1 MHNDACRTPSDGQGE
16 PRVEAEGELAVAR
29 LNLDGGDPEHAAVH
43 VAQALHHD
51 PTYDACYA
59 MIDELAGHAAGLEEL
74 ASWFTIGEPMYLG
87 GAVALAVLRAKAGQY
102 AMALETLGQITAMR
116 PDLSW
121 CAAPWFGP
129 HLAERVTGR
138 ETAIAV
144 SHFASG
150 LPDPA
155 PAELAELQAPWLEL
169 ARAVAAQPETTG
181 QALAILSTLARRIGG
196 VGEAIAWCTRAEL
209 MDRRTT
215 TEAAANANAN
225 AANAEPRVGALM
237 LGFAYRSAGRP
248 TEAIEAWQRALEL
261 DPYNIDLYIDMAET
275 CMQQDDHA
283 QAVTWAE
290 RAMQYDP
297 THVKPRAVRLAAL
310 YTQSDYTDGSAL
322 AALQQLAQENPE
334 HPYPRHLLNL
344 ARQNRPWIGSVPW
357 PTEATSG
364 LLAQM
369 LDGRLPS
376 AAPFD
381 SAPHLSITSLEAP
394 SPNAVVRAYFPALT
408 INTGGIPAPDIR
420 VPVSTAFGPPLW
432 TYPSADAAA
441 PTGPTDSA
449 TAATPITEVATVAP
463 PTPGAVTILR
473 AVAGPGSWSDPISA
487 FDGAAELGKLTEQDL
502 LGLVAHIPPPDD
514 EAWIQRWHAGPAYWA
529 RMAQAWTCLGIL
541 HFRAEEPWR
550 TSRRRTLLLRLLFGN
565 EDWSVD
571 AAAFALYV
579 SALLHEDQRP
589 DIAAAISARYLHA
602 TLAFGARPTELQE
615 PMAHIVLACPAIDP
629 RLTHYAHEMLALKRA
644 ADRDQ
649 PPAPK
654 SLTDDTVRTWAAQ
667 LLSHCL

>member
-51 PTYDACYA
+51 PTCEQCYT
-59 MIDELAGHAAGLEEL
+59 MIDELAGYAAGLEEL
-74 ASWFTIGEPMYLG
+74 ASWFSIGEPMYLG
-87 GAVALAVLRAKAGQY
+87 GAVALAVLRARAGQY
-102 AMALETLGQITAMR
+102 AMAIETLGQITAIR
-116 PDLSW
+116 PDLPW

-129 HLAERVTGR
+129 HVAERVTGR
-138 ETAIAV
+138 EAAVAV

-155 PAELAELQAPWLEL
+155 PAELAEVQAPWLEF
-169 ARAVAAQPETTG
+169 ARAVAAQPETTA

-196 VGEAIAWCTRAEL
+196 LGEAIAWCTRSEM
-209 MDRRTT
+209 MDRDGAG
-215 TEAAANANAN
+215 EG
-225 AANAEPRVGALM
+225 ESQVGALM

-248 TEAIEAWQRALEL
+248 HEAIDAWERALEL
-261 DPYNIDLYIDMAET
+261 DPTNIDLYIDMAET
-275 CMQQDDHA
+275 CMQQDDHP
-283 QAVTWAE
+283 QAITWAE

-297 THVKPRAVRLAAL
+297 EHVKPRGVRLAAL
-310 YTQSDYTDGSAL
+310 YTQSDYTDGPAL
-322 AALQQLAQENPE
+322 AALQRLAQENPE

-369 LDGRLPS
+369 LDGRMPS
-376 AAPFD
+376 DAPFD
-381 SAPHLSITSLEAP
+381 SDPRLSTTSLEAP
-394 SPNAVVRAYFPALT
+394 SPNALVRAYFPGLA
-408 INTGGIPAPDIR
+408 IDAGSIPEPDIR
-420 VPVSTAFGPPLW
+420 IPVSTAFGTPLW
-432 TYPSADAAA
+432 TYPGGDVTEASTVTPPSA
-441 PTGPTDSA
+441 
-449 TAATPITEVATVAP
+449 
-463 PTPGAVTILR
+463 GAVTILR

-487 FDGAAELGKLTEQDL
+487 FDGAAELGKLGERDL
-502 LGLVAHIPPPDD
+502 LGLVAHIPTPDD
-514 EAWIQRWHAGPAYWA
+514 ESWVQRWHAGPAYWA
-529 RMAQAWTCLGIL
+529 RMAQAWACLGIL

-550 TSRRRTLLLRLLFGN
+550 SSRRRTLLLRLLFGN

-589 DIAAAISARYLHA
+589 DIAAAIGARYLHA
-602 TLAFGARPTELQE
+602 TLAFAVRPTELQE
-615 PMAHIVLACPAIDP
+615 PMAHIVLACPGMHP
-629 RLTHYAHEMLALKRA
+629 RLVKYAHEMLALKRA

-649 PPAPK
+649 PSTPK
-654 SLTDDTVRTWAAQ
+654 SLSDADALDWANQ
-667 LLSHCL
+667 LLSSCL

>member
-1 MHNDACRTPSDGQGE
+1 MHNEACRTPSDGQGE

-51 PTYDACYA
+51 PTYQQCYA

-102 AMALETLGQITAMR
+102 AMAIEILGQITAIR
-116 PDLSW
+116 PDQPW

-129 HLAERVTGR
+129 QVAERVSGR
-138 ETAIAV
+138 EAAVAI

-155 PAELAELQAPWLEL
+155 PAELAQTQAPWLEF
-169 ARAVAAQPETTG
+169 ARAVAAQPETTA

-209 MDRRTT
+209 LDRQG
-215 TEAAANANAN
+215 AAEGEN
-225 AANAEPRVGALM
+225 RVGALM

-248 TEAIEAWQRALEL
+248 NEAIDAWERALEL
-261 DPYNIDLYIDMAET
+261 DPHNIDLYIDVAET
-275 CMQQDDHA
+275 CMQQHDHA

-290 RAMQYDP
+290 RAMRYDP
-297 THVKPRAVRLAAL
+297 AHVKPRAVRLAAL
-310 YTQSDYTDGSAL
+310 YTQSNYTDGPAL

-334 HPYPRHLLNL
+334 HPYPRHLLHL

-369 LDGRLPS
+369 LEGRIPS

-381 SAPHLSITSLEAP
+381 SAPRVGITSLEAP
-394 SPNAVVRAYFPALT
+394 SPNAVVRAYFPGLT
-408 INTGGIPAPDIR
+408 IDAADIPAPDIR
-420 VPVSTAFGPPLW
+420 VPVSTAFGTPLW
-432 TYPSADAAA
+432 SYPADEVTEVPTVAKPSA
-441 PTGPTDSA
+441 
-449 TAATPITEVATVAP
+449 E
-463 PTPGAVTILR
+463 AVTILR

-487 FDGAAELGKLTEQDL
+487 FDGAAELGKLAEQDL
-502 LGLVAHIPPPDD
+502 LGLVAHIPAPDD
-514 EAWIQRWHAGPAYWA
+514 EAWLQRWHAGPAYWA

-541 HFRAEEPWR
+541 HLRAEEPWR

-589 DIAAAISARYLHA
+589 DIASAIGARYLHA
-602 TLAFGARPTELQE
+602 TLAFGRRPTELQE
-615 PMAHIVLACPAIDP
+615 PMAHIVLACPAMDP
-629 RLTHYAHEMLALKRA
+629 RLVQYAHEMLSLKRA
-644 ADRDQ
+644 ADRDE
-649 PPAPK
+649 PPTPK
-654 SLTDDTVRTWAAQ
+654 SLSDPATQAWAER
-667 LLSHCL
+667 LLSTCR